1 MAGILKPTKR
11 TISSIKYKLMQPALT
26 SHFQCQFVIPEKV
39 RDQLKFNNL
48 IAGSDL
54 DDTLTISCSEASLPG
69 SSLMTHELNNDFT
82 GVTQKHVH
90 RRMYDDRASFTFYV
104 DQKYTQIRVFEVWM
118 RYIAGEQISLGEDTT
133 IAYRMQFPQYYK
145 TSLYVTKFERDIN
158 QGTFIPYTFV
168 NAFPLQID
176 SMPVSYESSQLLK
189 CIVSFSYDRYFLGN
203 PGSTKTGSAGAE
215 PGQQS
220 GFGVPVNSPLN
231 AQQIAASYNTN
242 LNFNI
247 SPNQFNLQA
256 PEPGATGSGG
266 ITQADI
272 FNVTQAEQNLI
283 RSNPNSAFNIY

>member
-1 MAGILKPTKR
+1 MAGILKPTTR

-48 IAGSDL
+48 IAGPDL

-104 DQKYTQIRVFEVWM
+104 DRDYTQIRVFEVWM

-133 IAYRMQFPQYYK
+133 IAYRMQFPKYYK

-176 SMPVSYESSQLLK
+176 SMPISYESSQLLK

-203 PGSTKTGSAGAE
+203 PGSTTTPGE

-242 LNFNI
+242 LNLNI
-247 SPNQFNLQA
+247 APNQFNLQS